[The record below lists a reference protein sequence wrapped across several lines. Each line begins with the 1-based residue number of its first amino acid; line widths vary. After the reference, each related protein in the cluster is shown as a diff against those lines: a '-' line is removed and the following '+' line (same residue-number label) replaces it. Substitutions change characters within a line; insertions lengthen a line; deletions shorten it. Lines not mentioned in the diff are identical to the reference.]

1 MYKDGTNDVCIYN
14 NIRRLCVDVIAELI
28 TSIPAI
34 SGMERIAVQK
44 VNVKVTLLMEILF
57 IDFENYFSGG

>member
-1 MYKDGTNDVCIYN
+1 
-14 NIRRLCVDVIAELI
+14 LI